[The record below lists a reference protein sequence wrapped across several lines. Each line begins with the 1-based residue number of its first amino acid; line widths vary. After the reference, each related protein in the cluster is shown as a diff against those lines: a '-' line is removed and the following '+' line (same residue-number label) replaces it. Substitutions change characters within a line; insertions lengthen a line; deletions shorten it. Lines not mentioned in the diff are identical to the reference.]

1 MKIHMAHIL
10 EPRFGCLPLILWP
23 QDFWLNRKSYDFCFL
38 QNYFHLWPGIP
49 TMRQA
54 MAEALG
60 LFSSE

>member
-38 QNYFHLWPGIP
+38 QQLLSPLAWNTDHAPGHGRSP
-49 TMRQA
+49 GTLQQ
-54 MAEALG
+54 
-60 LFSSE
+60 